1 MKRLTPIKELST
13 ALILLTICT
22 IALFIFRHFILGAIG
37 IIIFIF
43 LFRIWYRFLSEELVL
58 NYVQFNGGQIDY
70 KKLIEKLSE
79 RGRSAIT
86 RLEDKGIVEV
96 KDDVV
101 KLVDQNYISIF
112 KKCRKCRIK

>member
-1 MKRLTPIKELST
+1 MKRLSPIKELSI

-22 IALFIFRHFILGAIG
+22 IVLFIFRHFILGTIG

-43 LFRIWYRFLSEELVL
+43 LFKIWYRFLGEELAL
-58 NYVQFNGGQIDY
+58 NYVQSNGGQIEY

-79 RGRSAIT
+79 RVRSAIT
-86 RLEDKGIVEV
+86 RLEDKGILEV
-96 KDDVV
+96 KDDIV

>member
-1 MKRLTPIKELST
+1 MKKFFPIKELST

-22 IALFIFRHFILGAIG
+22 IGLFIFRYFILGAIG
-37 IIIFIF
+37 IIISIF
-43 LFRIWYRFLSEELVL
+43 LFRIWHRFLGEDLVL
-58 NYVQFNGGQIDY
+58 NYVQSNGGQIEY

-79 RGRSAIT
+79 RVRSAIT

-96 KDDVV
+96 KDDIV